1 MNRSF
6 LTNLFSL
13 LFLLLVVPACSRS
26 DAVDKIPVTTTSAEA
41 KEEFFKGRELFDKLR
56 AQNSIQYFDNA
67 VAKDEDFA
75 LAYYYSAL
83 SSPTAKKFFEQ
94 IDSAVAHSDKVSEGE
109 KLVILAAQAG
119 AYGNPAKQK
128 EYLTKLVELYPNDER
143 AHTLLGTY
151 YFGLQQYDDAVVQL
165 KKANEVAPDYSSPY
179 NMLGYSLKSLGKYDE
194 AEKAF
199 KKYTELIPDD
209 PNPYDSYGELLMKAG
224 KYEESIVQYKKALS
238 IDPNFVASHVGIS
251 NNYNY
256 LDKYDE
262 ARNELQKLYDMARNE
277 GEKRLALF
285 SMAVSY
291 ADEGNND
298 MAVKQLEDEY
308 EIGKQINDP
317 AAMSADLNTI
327 GNILFEAGKY
337 DEALSNYNKSLN
349 AIEESNLSEQVKENT
364 RRFALYNESRVA
376 LMKNDL
382 ATAKAKSKEFGEKA
396 EAAKNTFQK
405 WLYHELEGSIALK
418 EKNYDKAEQEFKQSN
433 MQNPYTYY
441 RLAKAYKGM
450 NDKENAKSQCEIAIN
465 FNSLNNLN
473 QSFARTKAKAM
484 LSSL

>member
-1 MNRSF
+1 M
-6 LTNLFSL
+6 
-13 LFLLLVVPACSRS
+13 LLLIQT
-26 DAVDKIPVTTTSAEA
+26 KYL
-41 KEEFFKGRELFDKLR
+41 KER
-56 AQNSIQYFDNA
+56 
-67 VAKDEDFA
+67 
-75 LAYYYSAL
+75 
-83 SSPTAKKFFEQ
+83 
-94 IDSAVAHSDKVSEGE
+94 

-151 YFGLQQYDDAVVQL
+151 YFGQQQYDDAVMQL

-194 AEKAF
+194 AENAF
-199 KKYTELIPDD
+199 KKYTQLIPND

-251 NNYNY
+251 NDYNF
-256 LDKYDE
+256 LGKYDE
-262 ARNELQKLYDMARNE
+262 ARSELQKLYDMARNE

-291 ADEGNND
+291 ADEGNNAK
-298 MAVKQLEDEY
+298 AVKQLEDEY
-308 EIGKQINDP
+308 KIGKQINDP

-337 DEALSNYNKSLN
+337 DEALSNYNKSLQ

-382 ATAKAKSKEFGEKA
+382 ATAKAKSREFGEKA
-396 EAAKNTFQK
+396 EAAKNNFQQ

-433 MQNPYTYY
+433 MQNPYTYF
-441 RLAKAYKGM
+441 RLAKVYKGK
-450 NDKENAKSQCEIAIN
+450 NDKENAKAQCEMAIN